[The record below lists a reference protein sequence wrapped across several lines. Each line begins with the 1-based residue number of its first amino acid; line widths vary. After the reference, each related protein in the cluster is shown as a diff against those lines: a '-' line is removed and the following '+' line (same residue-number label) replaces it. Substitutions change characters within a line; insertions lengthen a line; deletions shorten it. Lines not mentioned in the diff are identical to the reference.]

1 MVKSVKEFIYDT
13 RADLKK
19 SLKLEIT
26 AAVCIVVGSL
36 LWFMM
41 GNPGFTQAVASPF
54 GPKNL
59 ILVTYLM
66 IVFIF
71 GLIGGSVTLIIMDV
85 LMHYLRGK
93 QVDLLIDGLEAQQAM
108 KSKPPEVDEIILPK
122 PKVQQQKP
130 QVQVKKPAQAQQ
142 PQQVQRK
149 PTPQRRDV
157 PPARTPAPQK
167 KTIIQRKPGR

>member
-1 MVKSVKEFIYDT
+1 MAKSVKEFIYDT

-19 SLKLEIT
+19 SLKLEIA
-26 AAVCIVVGSL
+26 AAVCLLTGSL

-71 GLIGGSVTLIIMDV
+71 GLIGGSVTLIVMDV
-85 LMHYLRGK
+85 LIHYLRGK
-93 QVDLLIDGLEAQQAM
+93 QVDLLISGLEAQQAM
-108 KSKPPEVDEIILPK
+108 KSKPPEVDEIPLP
-122 PKVQQQKP
+122 PQPQRKP
-130 QVQVKKPAQAQQ
+130 QAPVKIPAQVQQ

-157 PPARTPAPQK
+157 SPVRIPAQQK